1 MSEFE
6 NIRIESP
13 ITGVR
18 QIILNKPEKR
28 NAISTPMRTEIL
40 EALQTHDIDDDV
52 RVTIISGAGDCFSSG
67 YDLTSG
73 GLMENSPLYSAP
85 GDGQWTRQATDS
97 WFSIWDLAKPVIA
110 QIHGYAMAGG
120 TELASACDL
129 IYMADDATIG
139 YPVVRVMSTPDWQ
152 FHTPI
157 LGLRASMEMMLTG
170 NTYTAEEAVQVGFAN
185 RAYPPSTLQEEV
197 LAIAETV
204 ARVPSDLQQVNK
216 RSVHRSFEVLGGRT
230 AIRAAQE
237 LQALAAYQESVKE
250 ARKNPFKAIKEA
262 FD

>member
-1 MSEFE
+1 MEDA
-6 NIRIESP
+6 P
-13 ITGVR
+13 I
-18 QIILNKPEKR
+18 
-28 NAISTPMRTEIL
+28 
-40 EALQTHDIDDDV
+40 
-52 RVTIISGAGDCFSSG
+52 
-67 YDLTSG
+67 
-73 GLMENSPLYSAP
+73 YSAP

-129 IYMADDATIG
+129 IYMAENATIG

-152 FHTPI
+152 FHTPL

-170 NTYTAEEAVQVGFAN
+170 NTYSAGDAVQVGFAN
-185 RAYPPSTLQEEV
+185 RAYPADRLEDEV
-197 LAIAETV
+197 LTMAKTV

-250 ARKNPFKAIKEA
+250 ARKNPFESIKKA